1 MTRTERYQWAYAIA
15 VTLTSGAYFVWL
27 AVQLSHTPAD
37 DIEYVVPLLWTLLAS
52 FIINSF
58 GRGFAEHASRNER
71 RTDDRDKEIGRR
83 ADALCFMIFSILA
96 AVPMALGLAGF
107 STFWMTNTLFLAFS
121 IAAVA
126 NVVIRAIYYRKGVL

>member
-1 MTRTERYQWAYAIA
+1 MQAGALADEVIDLGHRAHGSGDLAARRARERGQCR
-15 VTLTSGAYFVWL
+15 L
-27 AVQLSHTPAD
+27 AAAAED
-37 DIEYVVPLLWTLLAS
+37 EVVRRRS
-52 FIINSF
+52 Q
-58 GRGFAEHASRNER
+58 R

-96 AVPMALGLAGF
+96 AIPMALGLAGF

-121 IAAVA
+121 LAAVA

>member
-27 AVQLSHTPAD
+27 AIQLTHTAAD

-52 FIINSF
+52 FIVNSL
-58 GRGFAEHASRNER
+58 GRGFAEFASRTDK

-96 AVPMALGLAGF
+96 AIPMALGLAGF